1 MHSLRCC
8 SSNWNLKCFFA
19 FIDNTFCKSYNKAE
33 RERGVFVKRLFSL
46 LFALLLALSLVGCVP
61 APAPAATAS
70 TTVTQPTPE
79 PATEPEI
86 VWYEEKTLSVTAE
99 QIDNII
105 NGEFEKPKNIILL
118 IGDGMGP
125 NDIALCSKYGTENF
139 DFGLVLDRIVHHGLA
154 TTHSASH
161 KITDSAAAGTALA
174 TGTKTANGYVGML
187 TDGTCLKNIS
197 ELAREKGKKIGI
209 VTDDSITGATP
220 SAFLVHNESRKN
232 YDEIFTAALDFAP
245 EVYIGKV
252 DFDRYTEANERGY
265 NAASRF
271 QQIEYT
277 FSQTGDRTK
286 PFVGFNSGYSTNVS
300 NELSQCAQM
309 ALQLLDN
316 ENGFFLMVESCGT
329 DKYGHNNNM
338 KGKISSVTVLDRT
351 LAAILLFIEKN
362 PDTLLIVTS
371 DHETGGVQL
380 PEEGALVSNDLFTT
394 EEHTD
399 TPVRVFAVGQGSEF
413 FHDKTVDNTDI
424 AKFLISLLES

>member
-1 MHSLRCC
+1 MKKLF
-8 SSNWNLKCFFA
+8 CF
-19 FIDNTFCKSYNKAE
+19 
-33 RERGVFVKRLFSL
+33 L
-46 LFALLLALSLVGCVP
+46 LTLVLVLSLFGCNAAQTPATTAPIVTTEP
-61 APAPAATAS
+61 TAPAT
-70 TTVTQPTPE
+70 
-79 PATEPEI
+79 TEPSFQWYDENTVSITAQQVDAI
-86 VWYEEKTLSVTAE
+86 V
-99 QIDNII
+99 
-105 NGEFEKPKNIILL
+105 GMEFEKPKNIILL
-118 IGDGMGP
+118 IGDGMGA

-139 DFGLVLDRIVHHGLA
+139 DFGLVLDRIPHHGLA

-161 KITDSAAAGTALA
+161 KITDSAASGTALA
-174 TGTKTANGYVGML
+174 TGTKTTNGYLGML

-252 DFDRYTEANERGY
+252 EFDRYTEANERGY

-351 LAAILLFIEKN
+351 LAAILLFMERN

-394 EEHTD
+394 DEHTD
-399 TPVRVFAVGQGSEF
+399 TPVRVFAVGHGSEY